1 MLKKSYIQII
11 GSALTIALI
20 SGCGTVEGTT
30 QGNQPIEHQ
39 VEVHTIFKTYI
50 GAGEEN
56 NQVKVVYKVE
66 NISNE
71 DQLLTFTSGLQADVI
86 VYDTEGN
93 KVYQYS
99 DEFMS
104 TQAMEELAMKPKDVL
119 EKEFIFSGL
128 QNGKYV
134 VEAFL
139 TAKEEQAKVMMDLIV
154 ENSFSKTA
162 GTLIGVIDPQSV
174 EIEVDG
180 KTSAYQLSDAAK
192 SQIQF
197 IHDGT
202 NVEFLF
208 SVNDNEQQ
216 VIQDFI
222 TEKPLTIELEQSI
235 LELDDKLAELL
246 ENFKLNKEKDSTY
259 LANLQPFQIFK
270 LYMNTQA
277 SKDFETLYYY
287 HFVDQ
292 DNMPIDQYMTESNN
306 QTSIKNLEAF
316 MEKLVQVREFNVVP
330 VDQNHVNIEF
340 KLDGEVLQ
348 FKMEKDEN
356 NVWRV
361 LWSPLQ

>member
-1 MLKKSYIQII
+1 MFKKSYMQII
-11 GSALTIALI
+11 GSALTIALL
-20 SGCGTVEGTT
+20 SGCGAVEGTT
-30 QGNQPIEHQ
+30 QGNQNIEHQ
-39 VEVHTIFKTYI
+39 EEVHTTFKTYI
-50 GAGEEN
+50 EAGEEN
-56 NQVKVVYKVE
+56 NQIKVVYKVE

-86 VYDTEGN
+86 VYDEEGN
-93 KVYQYS
+93 KAYQYS

-104 TQAMEELAMKPKDVL
+104 TQAMEELAMKPKDLL

-154 ENSFSKTA
+154 DNSFSKSS
-162 GTLIGVIDPQSV
+162 GTLVGVIDSQSV

-180 KTSAYQLSDAAK
+180 KTSAYQLTDAAK

-202 NVEFLF
+202 KVEFLF
-208 SVNDNEQQ
+208 TVNDNKQQ
-216 VIQDFI
+216 VIQEFI
-222 TEKPLTIELEQSI
+222 MDQPLTIELEKSV
-235 LELDDKLAELL
+235 LELDDKLTELL
-246 ENFKLNKEKDSTY
+246 ENFKLNKETDSSY

-277 SKDFETLYYY
+277 NEDFETLYYY

-292 DNMPIDQYMTESNN
+292 DNMPIDQYVAESNDRIAN
-306 QTSIKNLEAF
+306 VKVF
-316 MEKLVQVREFNVVP
+316 MEKLNQVREFNVLLVN
-330 VDQNHVNIEF
+330 QNRVNIEF
-340 KLDGEVLQ
+340 ELDGEILE

-356 NVWRV
+356 NVWRA
-361 LWSPLQ
+361 LWLPFQ